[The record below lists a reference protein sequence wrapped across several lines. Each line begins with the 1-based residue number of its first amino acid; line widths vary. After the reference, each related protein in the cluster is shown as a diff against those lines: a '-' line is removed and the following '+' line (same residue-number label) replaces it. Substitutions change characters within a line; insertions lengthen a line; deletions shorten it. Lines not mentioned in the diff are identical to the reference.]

1 MNCLY
6 NLMAEYAM
14 ALDEDRLE
22 DWVELFDEDCD
33 YRIVTRENVEQGLP
47 NVLMWCD
54 NKNMLRDRVESYRN
68 VNLYNPHYDRHVIGP
83 LRMLGENTFE
93 ASYSL
98 FQTDLEG
105 SSRLFSVGRKRPAVR
120 DVAERAAPGADVAQ
134 DHEGRRALA
143 EAFGDVRA
151 RRLFADRVQLVLTK
165 NLLDFVETRRGR
177 PGLPVHGGTTV

>member
-1 MNCLY
+1 MNRLY
-6 NLMAEYAM
+6 ELMAEYAM

-83 LRMLGENTFE
+83 LRFTDKKDSIFCFE
-93 ASYSL
+93 AGYSL
-98 FQTDLEG
+98 FQTSLEG
-105 SSRLFSVGRKRPAVR
+105 ESRLFSVGRYRVEARVEGNLAKLRSVTII
-120 DVAERAAPGADVAQ
+120 ADTGLVPSL
-134 DHEGRRALA
+134 LA
-143 EAFGDVRA
+143 
-151 RRLFADRVQLVLTK
+151 T
-165 NLLDFVETRRGR
+165 
-177 PGLPVHGGTTV
+177 PI